1 VNRNHFAIASISC
14 WIWIVVVCASA
25 NKLQANELQ
34 TSDRVQFDAPAL
46 AAAHV
51 VKPEVAQEYLAT
63 GRCVRIKLPVS
74 VFQRSNLADGQL
86 QYIVIR
92 VVSPYHTMRV
102 VDFSPR
108 TQTYTT
114 VEGHVAVRTSLED
127 KNQLGAKA
135 AFPPTSAGQLSVD
148 ASNQQAIRQEE
159 SFNRLPETKL
169 LSSSG
174 TLMRGSGAFFKF
186 LAGPHA
192 VLEGSR
198 EVAILAEVS
207 PAWRG
212 DLLHV
217 SVQALGTSAGQ
228 HASPVQL
235 GYEQM
240 WTAVHLA
247 GDVHAASAA
256 RRYVSTER
264 SLRQLAGEQH
274 KRVVEKALPTVFH
287 KLGAALDI
295 VEPKVS
301 GDYLVEVLFSG
312 RNKFRDHP
320 EMNRLP
326 MDLQVAIQDYW
337 QMRSEFMTLAQP
349 PRAPAAAARNTSRD
363 ISAL

>member
-1 VNRNHFAIASISC
+1 MNRNQFFIASILF
-14 WIWIVVVCASA
+14 WIGISLNTDAAKLSASEA
-25 NKLQANELQ
+25 
-34 TSDRVQFDAPAL
+34 VQFDAPAL
-46 AAAHV
+46 TAVHV

-192 VLEGSR
+192 VLEGTR

-247 GDVHAASAA
+247 GDAIAAGAA

-264 SLRQLAGEQH
+264 SLRQLAAEQH
-274 KRVVEKALPTVFH
+274 KSVAQKALPTVFH

-295 VEPKVS
+295 VDPKVPD
-301 GDYLVEVLFSG
+301 DYLARVLFSG

-320 EMNRLP
+320 QTNRLP

-337 QMRSEFMTLAQP
+337 DVRNEFLSLAK
-349 PRAPAAAARNTSRD
+349 PAQRPVANVRNTSRD
-363 ISAL
+363 VSSL